1 MSNKIDTKFIG
12 GILLIVGTAIGGG
25 MLALPIATA
34 ETGFINSLI
43 LMFVCWFIMTA
54 SAFLVLEVNLW
65 LPANTNIISM
75 SRILLGR
82 WGETIAW
89 MSYLLL
95 FYSVLAAY
103 MAGGGDFLTGLLTNL
118 GLKVPSWI
126 AILLFTGVL
135 SYVVYRGIH
144 YVDYVNRGL
153 MFSKF
158 SILLLLILFLIPF
171 ASITKL
177 REGNIAYL
185 TSGATVVITSFTFA
199 NIIPSLRTYFHGD
212 VVKLRKV
219 IFIGSLIPLVC
230 YIFWDL
236 TIMGILPREGQH
248 GLNTMLH
255 SKHSTSEFVTQL
267 SLFLNNTFISLLAQI
282 FTSICLATSFLAS
295 MLSLSDF
302 LTDGLRTE
310 KRGKGNVLVYTA
322 TLLPPLTI
330 VLFYPGAFIGA
341 LSYAGIYC
349 AILFVVL
356 PSFMAWRGRYS
367 KPSLAQGFRVRGGK
381 PLLFFLG
388 ITGFI
393 FIGYGIQ
400 TALLALLHK

>member
-25 MLALPIATA
+25 MLALPMATA
-34 ETGFINSLI
+34 ETGFINSL
-43 LMFVCWFIMTA
+43 LLLFVCWFIMTA
-54 SAFLVLEVNLW
+54 SAFLVLEINLW

-89 MSYLLL
+89 ISYLLL

-103 MAGGGDFLTGLLTNL
+103 MAGGGDFLNGLLHSL
-118 GLKVPSWI
+118 GIKIPNWVT
-126 AILLFTGVL
+126 ILLFAGAL
-135 SYVVYRGIH
+135 SCVVYRGIH

-153 MFSKF
+153 MLSKF
-158 SILLLLILFLIPF
+158 SIYVLLIIFLIPF
-171 ASITKL
+171 VSVHKL
-177 REGNIAYL
+177 KEGNIAYL
-185 TSGATVVITSFTFA
+185 TSGATVMITSFTFA
-199 NIIPSLRTYFHGD
+199 NIIPSLRTYFHSD

-230 YIFWDL
+230 YLFWDL
-236 TIMGILPREGQH
+236 TIMGILPREGQY
-248 GLNTMLH
+248 GLINMLH
-255 SKHSTSEFVTQL
+255 SQHSTSEFVSQL
-267 SLFLNNTFISLLAQI
+267 SKFLNNPFIALLARV

-302 LTDGLRTE
+302 LTDGLRTA
-310 KRGKGNVLVYTA
+310 KRGKGIILVYTA

-330 VLFYPGAFIGA
+330 VLFYPGAFIAA

-349 AILFVVL
+349 TILFVVL
-356 PSFMAWRGRYS
+356 PSVMAWYGRYGK
-367 KPSLAQGFRVRGGK
+367 KPLAQQGGFRVRGGK
-381 PLLFFLG
+381 WLLFLLG
-388 ITGFI
+388 IAGLL
-393 FIGYGIQ
+393 FIGYGFQ
-400 TALLALLHK
+400 AAL

>member
-12 GILLIVGTAIGGG
+12 GILLIVGTAVGGG

-43 LMFVCWFIMTA
+43 LMFVCWFVMTA

-65 LPANTNIISM
+65 LPANTNIITM
-75 SRILLGR
+75 ARILLGK

-89 MSYLLL
+89 ISYLLL

-103 MAGGGDFLTGLLTNL
+103 MAGGGDFLTGLLTSL
-118 GLKVPSWI
+118 GITIPSWI
-126 AILLFTGVL
+126 AIILFTSIL
-135 SYVVYRGIH
+135 SYVVYKGIH

-158 SILLLLILFLIPF
+158 SIYLLLVLFLIPF
-171 ASITKL
+171 ISMSKL
-177 REGNIAYL
+177 KEGNIAYL
-185 TSGATVVITSFTFA
+185 TGGATVMITSFTFA

-219 IFIGSLIPLVC
+219 ILIGSLIPLIC
-230 YIFWDL
+230 YLFWDL
-236 TIMGILPREGQH
+236 TIMGILPREGEH
-248 GLNTMLH
+248 GLIDMLH
-255 SKHSTSEFVTQL
+255 SRHSTSEFVSQL
-267 SLFLNNTFISLLAQI
+267 SYFLNNGFISLLARI

-295 MLSLSDF
+295 MLGLSDF
-302 LTDGLRTE
+302 LADGLRTA
-310 KRGKGNVLVYTA
+310 KRGRGNILVYTA

-349 AILFVVL
+349 AILFIIL
-356 PSFMAWRGRYS
+356 PTLMAWRGRYS
-367 KPSLAQGFRVRGGK
+367 KNPLSQGFKLKGGK
-381 PLLFFLG
+381 PLLFLLG
-388 ITGFI
+388 IIGLLFVGF
-393 FIGYGIQ
+393 GIQ
-400 TALLALLHK
+400 AAL